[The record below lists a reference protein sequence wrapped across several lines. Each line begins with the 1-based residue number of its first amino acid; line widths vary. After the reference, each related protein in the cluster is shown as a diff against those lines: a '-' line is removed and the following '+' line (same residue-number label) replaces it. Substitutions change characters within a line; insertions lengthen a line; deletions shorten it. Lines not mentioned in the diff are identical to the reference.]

1 MSTSPI
7 LAVNELTG
15 LIISSAAQARIRF
28 MKNFE
33 QAYEANAIRVH
44 IDYVVNF
51 LITARRST
59 KDAQD
64 AFDGMGILSLSND
77 HK

>member
-7 LAVNELTG
+7 LAVNELTD

-64 AFDGMGILSLSND
+64 AFDGMGILSLSSD